1 MSVLPGLQLDHANNH
16 MCCAGS
22 CIVQVWD
29 ILTSL
34 EMHDKRFVIY
44 APGNLLIYFVIG
56 VEFA

>member
-1 MSVLPGLQLDHANNH
+1 M
-16 MCCAGS
+16 
-22 CIVQVWD
+22 QVWD

-44 APGNLLIYFVIG
+44 APGNLLIYFVVG